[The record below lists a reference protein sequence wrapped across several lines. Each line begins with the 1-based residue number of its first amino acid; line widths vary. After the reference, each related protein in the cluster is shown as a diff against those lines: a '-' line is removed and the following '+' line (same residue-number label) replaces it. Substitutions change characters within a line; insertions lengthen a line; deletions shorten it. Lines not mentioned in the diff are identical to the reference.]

1 MDEPTPERIMS
12 VASGY
17 GVSKALL
24 TATSLGLFGRLAKGA
39 MSLEDIIA
47 EYGLRQRPAMDVL
60 DLLVSVGLLDRKGDG
75 QGALYQNTPETAE
88 FLDPAKPRYV
98 GGIIELWEN
107 RNFGFWA
114 GLTNA
119 CQTGEPQSESGKTGE
134 GFFESLYADPARL
147 EAFMDAMTGSSR
159 FLFERLST
167 RFPFD
172 RYKTV
177 ADVGGADGLLSRLL
191 AASHN
196 HLSLVTLDLPAV
208 TAIAQKRI
216 EEEGLSDRISAVS
229 GDFFTDPLP
238 KADIITMGM
247 ILHDW
252 DLEKK
257 KLLVRK
263 AYEALE
269 PSGALMVI
277 ESLIDDA
284 RRENTF
290 GLFLSLNMLIE
301 FGDRAFDYTAS
312 EFIEWGRE
320 AGFRRFEV
328 IPLTSQSS
336 AAVAYK

>member
-1 MDEPTPERIMS
+1 MS

-24 TATSLGLFGRLAKGA
+24 TATGLGLFGRLAKGA
-39 MSLEDIIA
+39 MTLEEVIT
-47 EYGLRQRPAMDVL
+47 EYGLRRRPAMDVL
-60 DLLVSVGLLDRKGDG
+60 DLLVSVKLLDRDG
-75 QGALYQNTPETAE
+75 EGSGARYLNTRETAE

-98 GGIIELWEN
+98 GGIIELWEA

-114 GLTNA
+114 GLTEA
-119 CQTGEPQSESGKTGE
+119 CKTGEAQSESKHSDA
-134 GFFESLYADPARL
+134 GFFKTLYADPARL
-147 EAFMDAMTGSSR
+147 EAFMSAMTGSSR
-159 FLFERLST
+159 FLFERLAGA
-167 RFPFD
+167 FPFD
-172 RYKTV
+172 QYGTV
-177 ADVGGADGLLSRLL
+177 ADIGGADGLLSRLL
-191 AASHN
+191 AQAHP
-196 HLSLVTLDLPAV
+196 HLELVTLDLPEV
-208 TAIAQKRI
+208 TEIARKRI
-216 EEEGLSDRISAVS
+216 QEDGLRDRVNAVS
-229 GDFFTDPLP
+229 GDFFADPLP

-257 KLLVRK
+257 KQLVHK

-269 PSGALMVI
+269 PGGAFIVI

-301 FGDRAFDYTAS
+301 FGDRAFDYTAA
-312 EFIEWGRE
+312 EFIDWGRE